1 MDAMKKGKFSLSLI
15 QTISAVFFSIT
26 LLVILLSV
34 TSINSL
40 ENIRQR
46 FSELSEQAL
55 PLATTNAQLTQNI
68 LEQVKQLSYATQTEQ
83 VDSLQ
88 TIENKIVAH
97 SQLSGTLVSRVESIS
112 AQFNNAISPQQTEQL
127 ASLLMSLEQLSTSVV
142 NTQRQLLNRQQTIDD
157 ELDGFRYGL
166 GTIGPEMSRIS
177 SFLVGDNPE
186 SADAANRF
194 IANVSS
200 MESSF
205 VQLMMTAD
213 LSQAEQSYR
222 EIKSRLA
229 GVNLAY
235 DDFKQWHPDIVEF
248 ASLTA
253 GYDIVLSG
261 FADNAIIDQIL
272 AKLELANQQRGQV
285 EQVVVLADQTI
296 ALLNDISSTAES
308 LIGNSQQ
315 VVSSTMQTTATV
327 VLASG
332 TLLVVVVIIAWF
344 ILRAW
349 TNRGLKNI
357 LLNLNR
363 ITKHDLTG
371 QAQLV
376 GPYEMKEIAN
386 KLNQVIQST
395 NESIATVT
403 RNCETLYQT
412 AEISHGAAEQSNQ
425 SLTEQNQSLA
435 SMIATI
441 NQLEASIRE
450 ISTVTTESYNE
461 SKSATNYSELGVS
474 AIEQNQ
480 SRLKS
485 LETTL
490 NANEDSMVELDK
502 RVKQIR
508 EMVDLISGIAENTNL
523 LALNAAIEAAR
534 AGEQGRGFAVVAD
547 EVRKLASDTSNQTT
561 NIRERMNQ
569 LVAAAE
575 RSRVAVE
582 ESRQEMVN
590 ALESSEVVKSTFN
603 DIEAAVTHIRTRVEQ
618 VSIAT
623 EEQERATE
631 HVSSSIA
638 RISQQGQQTKLQLE
652 SMVESSQQVS
662 GIAGN
667 QQAMLHKYSI

>member
-1 MDAMKKGKFSLSLI
+1 METMKKNTFSLSLI
-15 QTISAVFFSIT
+15 QTISAVFFTIT

-34 TSINSL
+34 TSIKGL

-46 FSELSEQAL
+46 FSELSQQAL
-55 PLATTNAQLTQNI
+55 PLAMTNAELTQNI
-68 LEQVKQLSYATQTEQ
+68 LEQVKQLSYATGTQSIE
-83 VDSLQ
+83 SLQ
-88 TIENKIVAH
+88 TIEQKILIHEQQSTA
-97 SQLSGTLVSRVESIS
+97 LSD
-112 AQFNNAISPQQTEQL
+112 
-127 ASLLMSLEQLSTSVV
+127 SVV
-142 NTQRQLLNRQQTIDD
+142 NISAEFDNAVTPDQTKQLTGSLFSLVSQSNAVIATQRNILTLEKTIAS

-166 GTIGPEMSRIS
+166 GSIGPEMNRIS

-205 VQLMMTAD
+205 VQLMMTTELD
-213 LSQAEQSYR
+213 QAQIAFKEM
-222 EIKSRLA
+222 KNRLA

-235 DDFKQWHPDIVEF
+235 DDFKQWHPDVVEF

-253 GYDIVLSG
+253 GYEMVLSG
-261 FADNAIIDQIL
+261 FEPDAIVEQIL
-272 AKLELANQQRGQV
+272 AKLELVSQQRRQV
-285 EQVVVLADQTI
+285 EEVVIVADKTI
-296 ALLNDISSTAES
+296 ALLNDISATANT
-308 LIGNSQQ
+308 LIGNSQR

-327 VLASG
+327 VLTSSAV
-332 TLLVVVVIIAWF
+332 LVVVIIMAWF

-357 LLNLNR
+357 LTHLNR
-363 ITKHDLTG
+363 MTEYDLTG
-371 QAQLV
+371 QALLV
-376 GPYEMKEIAN
+376 GPLEMKEIAN
-386 KLNQVIQST
+386 KLNQVIRST
-395 NESIATVT
+395 NESIALVT

-450 ISTVTTESYNE
+450 IATVTAESYNE
-461 SKSATNYSELGVS
+461 STAATRFSAQGVN
-474 AIEQNQ
+474 AIEENQ
-480 SRLKS
+480 TRLRS
-485 LETTL
+485 LENTL
-490 NANEDSMVELDK
+490 NANEESMVELDK

-575 RSRVAVE
+575 RSRLAVE
-582 ESRQEMVN
+582 ESRQEMNN

-603 DIEAAVTHIRTRVEQ
+603 DIEAAVTHIQTRVEQ
-618 VSIAT
+618 VTIAT

-631 HVSSSIA
+631 HVSSSISL
-638 RISQQGQQTKLQLE
+638 ISEQGQQTKMQLE
-652 SMVESSQQVS
+652 SMVESSQQVA

-667 QQAMLHKYSI
+667 QQSMLHKYSI